1 MTGSICSILVQGSYL
16 GGVTVRVMNASPLWS
31 RFSADPRAYGQVR
44 ASDADRAVVTDVLSE
59 AYALGQIDAEEFD
72 ERSEAANR
80 LKTLGEVPEL
90 VQDLIIAEAGEVE
103 PGELDDSARAQ
114 ALARL
119 DGDRVPITPEQI
131 DAAAQK
137 YYRDR
142 VRNALLGMF
151 AGPAGITLA
160 IWAFTSF
167 ASGGLIFFWPIFII
181 LPMLFGTISQISN
194 KESLIR
200 NRKRELTKRARA
212 HLGDAEAKRELEERR
227 NDGDDDEDP
236 EDTFGH
242 GLQPPHPLAPPFSP
256 GRDSPHDEMRRRR
269 EERRRR
275 RRNPWD

>member
-1 MTGSICSILVQGSYL
+1 
-16 GGVTVRVMNASPLWS
+16 MNSPPLWS
-31 RFSADPRAYGQVR
+31 RFTADPRAHGQVR

-80 LKTLGEVPEL
+80 LKTLGEVPDL

-119 DGDRVPITPEQI
+119 DADRVPITPEQI
-131 DAAAQK
+131 DAAAHK

-151 AGPAGITLA
+151 AGPVGVTLT
-160 IWAFTSF
+160 IWAATSLATGRF
-167 ASGGLIFFWPIFII
+167 IFFWPIFVI
-181 LPMLFGTISQISN
+181 LPMLFGAISQISN
-194 KESLIR
+194 KQSLIR
-200 NRKRELTKRARA
+200 KRKRELTKRARA
-212 HLGDAEAKRELEERR
+212 QLGDAEAKRELEEHK
-227 NDGDDDEDP
+227 NDDED
-236 EDTFGH
+236 EDFDDAFGH
-242 GLQPPHPLAPPFSP
+242 GLQPPHPLAPPFRPGYESP
-256 GRDSPHDEMRRRR
+256 RDEMRRRR

-275 RRNPWD
+275 RGNPWD